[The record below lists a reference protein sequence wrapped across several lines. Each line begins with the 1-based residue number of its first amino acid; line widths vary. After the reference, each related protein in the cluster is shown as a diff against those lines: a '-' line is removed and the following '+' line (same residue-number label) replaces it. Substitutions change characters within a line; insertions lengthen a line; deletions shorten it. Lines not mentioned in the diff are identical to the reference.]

1 MELQELEHKKQS
13 KWLNKVLVIL
23 ILIGIIFSGRLIMQ
37 DNNDFDKWFN
47 SNEQY
52 IEKVNGTIVS
62 VKELT
67 HRRHF
72 HDYTWGYEYTFCL
85 EDNTLV
91 SLVSDEKIETSA
103 ILYTI
108 KKDEVL
114 YYGLNEYGLY
124 AKVEDEEYSDSV
136 MQVCIAMALWL
147 VPILILLYRRLSN
160 FSP

>member
-1 MELQELEHKKQS
+1 MF
-13 KWLNKVLVIL
+13 VL
-23 ILIGIIFSGRLIMQ
+23 ILIGIIFSWRLIIQ
-37 DNNDFDKWFN
+37 DNKDFDEWLN

-72 HDYTWGYEYTFCL
+72 QDYTWGYEYTFRL

-91 SLVSDEKIETSA
+91 SFVSDEKKEISA

-108 KKDEVL
+108 KKDGASL
-114 YYGLNEYGLY
+114 
-124 AKVEDEEYSDSV
+124 
-136 MQVCIAMALWL
+136 C
-147 VPILILLYRRLSN
+147 ILI
-160 FSP
+160 